1 MPEMKKVWKRLL
13 ILCSAVLVLGGC
25 VLAVMLV
32 STSRKVMELEKMLQV
47 ARFIGWEQDQ
57 AFYSEVLTLP
67 DGCIRLDMIEHPMA
81 RNNRPT
87 GSAVHISDLKDYLLR
102 YGDKCH
108 VEKRGNILTVSVLA
122 DKLLYRGVF
131 TIFEDGFSDL
141 DLNSSASH
149 LHAPAELREEIR
161 KLPPFFQNREQ
172 IQSVISAVEN
182 AADSVTTSRSRSSAG
197 GTR

>member
-13 ILCSAVLVLGGC
+13 ILCSAVLVLCGC
-25 VLAVMLV
+25 VFAVILV

-67 DGCIRLDMIEHPMA
+67 DGALRLDMIEHPMA

-87 GSAVHISDLKDYLLR
+87 GSAVHISYLKEYLMR

-122 DKLLYRGVF
+122 DDLLYRATF
-131 TIFEDGFSDL
+131 TIYEDGFSDL
-141 DLNSSASH
+141 KDSGTY
-149 LHAPAELREEIR
+149 LHAPTELRNEIR
-161 KLPPFFQNREQ
+161 KIPPFFQDRNQ
-172 IQSVISAVEN
+172 VQSVISAVEG
-182 AADSVTTSRSRSSAG
+182 ASDGVI
-197 GTR
+197 

>member
-32 STSRKVMELEKMLQV
+32 STSRKVTELEKMLQV
-47 ARFIGWEQDQ
+47 ARFIGLEQDQ

-67 DGCIRLDMIEHPMA
+67 DGALQLSMIEHPMA
-81 RNNRPT
+81 RNTKPT
-87 GSAVHISDLKDYLLR
+87 GSTVPFSYLQEYLLR
-102 YGDKCH
+102 YGDKCR

-122 DKLLYRGVF
+122 DKLLYIGTF

-141 DLNSSASH
+141 KDSASH

-161 KLPPFFQNREQ
+161 SLPSFFQDRDQ
-172 IQSVISAVEN
+172 IQSVISNVN
-182 AADSVTTSRSRSSAG
+182 
-197 GTR
+197 

>member
-13 ILCSAVLVLGGC
+13 ILCSAVLVLCGC

-32 STSRKVMELEKMLQV
+32 STSRKVMEMEKMLQV

-67 DGCIRLDMIEHPMA
+67 DGGLRLDMIEHPMA
-81 RNNRPT
+81 RNSRPT
-87 GSAVHISDLKDYLLR
+87 GSAVPSSYLQEYLLR

-108 VEKRGNILTVSVLA
+108 VEKRGNILTVSVVA
-122 DKLLYRGVF
+122 DDLLYRATF
-131 TIFEDGFSDL
+131 TIFEDGLSDL
-141 DLNSSASH
+141 KDSASH

-161 KLPPFFQNREQ
+161 KLPPFFQDREQ
-172 IQSVISAVEN
+172 IQSVISAAN
-182 AADSVTTSRSRSSAG
+182 
-197 GTR
+197 